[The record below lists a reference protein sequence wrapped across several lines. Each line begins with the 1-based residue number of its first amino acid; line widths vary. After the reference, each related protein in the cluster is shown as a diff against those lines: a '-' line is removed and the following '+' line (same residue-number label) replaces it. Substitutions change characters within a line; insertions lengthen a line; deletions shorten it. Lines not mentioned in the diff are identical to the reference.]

1 VSWAVILMCS
11 ALVGL
16 LAYGLVSNGSDTSID
31 EALARGERPT
41 APVAT
46 LPVLGE
52 DGRTASLA
60 DYRGQ
65 VVVLNVWA
73 SWCDPCID
81 ELPLL
86 ERTHE
91 QLETRNA
98 TLLGVNTKDITD
110 DALAMSRRFRLSF
123 PSLRDRDGDF
133 VREYGTVAY
142 PETFVIDRQGRIAAR
157 RRGPVDQR
165 WLDET
170 LPRVLAE
177 EA

>member
-1 VSWAVILMCS
+1 
-11 ALVGL
+11 
-16 LAYGLVSNGSDTSID
+16 
-31 EALARGERPT
+31 
-41 APVAT
+41 
-46 LPVLGE
+46 
-52 DGRTASLA
+52 
-60 DYRGQ
+60 
-65 VVVLNVWA
+65 VWA

-133 VREYGTVAY
+133 VRQYGTVAY

-157 RRGPVDQR
+157 RRGPVDQQ